1 MTEVKKE
8 KTVMGR
14 PKGQGEP
21 QVTITFVVTEDM
33 KKTLIYMAAQEGI
46 TLSFL
51 LKCMAEKEIPDCI
64 LSDIQ
69 KARLLQVAG
78 TPTFFIRSQP
88 YPGNLP
94 EGALEAALEQ
104 ERQKQK
110 K

>member
-33 KKTLIYMAAQEGI
+33 KKTLMYMAVQEGI

-51 LKCMAEKEIPDCI
+51 LKCMAEKEI
-64 LSDIQ
+64 
-69 KARLLQVAG
+69 
-78 TPTFFIRSQP
+78 
-88 YPGNLP
+88 
-94 EGALEAALEQ
+94 EGYNQ
-104 ERQKQK
+104 
-110 K
+110 